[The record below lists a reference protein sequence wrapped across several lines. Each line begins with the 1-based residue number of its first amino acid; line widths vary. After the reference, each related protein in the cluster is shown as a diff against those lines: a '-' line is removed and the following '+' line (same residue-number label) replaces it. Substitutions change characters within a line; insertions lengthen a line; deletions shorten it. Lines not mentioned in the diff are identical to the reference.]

1 MNLMIHIE
9 PLHSLRLLD
18 LKLQVVN
25 TSSTQEPQESVINV
39 IKVQLQNLENKLFSK
54 ILAFKSY
61 FMDEIL
67 SLKDQIKAFKING
80 NVQELSIEKS
90 ENLILLRERVKYLES
105 ENNFLKD
112 GIFNKQK
119 LIARLLENDNKLVD
133 QQFHHVP
140 VQYIQFNQSG
150 SVNGSRSPNDRKYKP
165 VDNNSPRLN

>member
-54 ILAFKSY
+54 ILALKSY

-80 NVQELSIEKS
+80 NV
-90 ENLILLRERVKYLES
+90 
-105 ENNFLKD
+105 
-112 GIFNKQK
+112 
-119 LIARLLENDNKLVD
+119 
-133 QQFHHVP
+133 
-140 VQYIQFNQSG
+140 
-150 SVNGSRSPNDRKYKP
+150 
-165 VDNNSPRLN
+165 

>member
-1 MNLMIHIE
+1 
-9 PLHSLRLLD
+9 
-18 LKLQVVN
+18 
-25 TSSTQEPQESVINV
+25 
-39 IKVQLQNLENKLFSK
+39 
-54 ILAFKSY
+54 
-61 FMDEIL
+61 MDEIL

-90 ENLILLRERVKYLES
+90 ENLILLRARVKYLES